1 MRQAGAE
8 RKQAAS
14 QRIRR
19 RLFGVAVDYTATAA
33 RPAIDARRPD
43 RAADAHSDAKAD
55 EFNQRF
61 AWFVAIAYDGE
72 EAVGFAYGA
81 PENARRKWWRE
92 HLDTAPEQD
101 RTLPCSEL
109 AVSPKWGK
117 RGVAERALS

>member
-19 RLFGVAVDYTATAA
+19 RLFG
-33 RPAIDARRPD
+33 
-43 RAADAHSDAKAD
+43 
-55 EFNQRF
+55 
-61 AWFVAIAYDGE
+61 
-72 EAVGFAYGA
+72 GFAYGA